1 MQDFETYEGL
11 RQCSSS
17 AKAGHQRSFKLPSP
31 LQAVQL
37 ASFPDRYLI
46 LKQVQKIV
54 ATFQP
59 LLMLG
64 TLMSNIKLARL
75 SRETITRKSFIQNI
89 DITASFAHFREA
101 QNQLTRLQRK
111 FYIILGF
118 VVGHVSVIFDINKY
132 LLTSFYYTTQLRGW
146 Q

>member
-1 MQDFETYEGL
+1 MKDCGSVRRRPATRDL
-11 RQCSSS
+11 SNSRV
-17 AKAGHQRSFKLPSP
+17 LSP
-31 LQAVQL
+31 VQL

-64 TLMSNIKLARL
+64 TLMSNIKLVRL

-101 QNQLTRLQRK
+101 QNQLTRLQRRL
-111 FYIILGF
+111 YIILGF
-118 VVGHVSVIFDINKY
+118 VVGYVSVIFDI
-132 LLTSFYYTTQLRGW
+132 SIFSSAFIIPRS
-146 Q
+146 